1 MSVIQIL
8 LVDAF
13 VPWQLF
19 LREML
24 ESDADFKIIGT
35 ANDGLEA
42 VHKATEARPDIIL
55 MDISLPKLNGFEAAQ
70 HIRMLSPASRI
81 LFLTEHRG
89 SDFIDAAFQAGGL
102 GYILKCEANSDLFA
116 GVRAVLKGR
125 RFVSGSLQY
134 GRDTT
139 DW

>member
-8 LVDAF
+8 LVDDF
-13 VPWQLF
+13 VPWQFFVL
-19 LREML
+19 EMF

-42 VHKATEARPDIIL
+42 VQKATEAQPDVIL

-70 HIRMLSPASRI
+70 HIRILSPGSRI

-89 SDFIDAAFQAGGL
+89 SDFIEAAFEAGGL
-102 GYILKCEANSDLFA
+102 GYVLKCAANSDLIA
-116 GVRAVLKGR
+116 GIRAVLSGQ
-125 RFVSGSLQY
+125 RFVSRGAA
-134 GRDTT
+134 